1 MNIAEE
7 IRRLCREKNAIIM
20 AHYYQRPEIQD
31 IADFVGDSLALAQVA
46 AKTDADIIVMCGVHF
61 MAETAKILCPD
72 KKVLIPAP
80 EAGCSLADSCK
91 AADLAAWKVAHPN
104 HMVVSYV
111 NTSAAVKAL
120 TDVVVTSSNALKI
133 VKQLPEDRPILFGPD
148 QNLGG
153 YINRMTGRSME
164 LWNGGCHVHARFSEE
179 ALLALKEQ
187 YPTAKVL
194 AHPECKQ
201 SILQHAD
208 VIGSTQALLDYAKQS
223 MADTK
228 NSLPFREGMGVGSL
242 LAIGEI
248 GLDYHWDTTF
258 KEQQHEAL
266 REQMRWAEQYHLPV
280 MIHSRDATEDT
291 LKILREFPTVKGVMH
306 CFSGSHEVAQQ
317 VVEMGYYLGI
327 GGVLT
332 FKNCKLAEH
341 LVGIPLERLVL
352 ETDAPY
358 MAPVPHRGKRNE
370 SRWMWY
376 VVERLA
382 QVYNCTPE
390 HVNEVTTAN
399 AKALFVINL

>member
-1 MNIAEE
+1 MNIVEE
-7 IRRLCREKNAIIM
+7 IRALCQEKNAIIM

-31 IADFVGDSLALAQVA
+31 VADFVGDSLALAQVA

-61 MAETAKILCPD
+61 MAETAKILCPN

-91 AADLAAWKVAHPN
+91 AADLAAWKAAHPN

-179 ALLALKEQ
+179 ALLALKGQ

-228 NSLPFREGMGVGSL
+228 NSLPFSEGMGVGL
-242 LAIGEI
+242 QFI
-248 GLDYHWDTTF
+248 
-258 KEQQHEAL
+258 
-266 REQMRWAEQYHLPV
+266 V
-280 MIHSRDATEDT
+280 ATESGILHEMQKSCPEVEFIAVPAEGGGCNECEYMRMCT
-291 LKILREFPTVKGVMH
+291 LENLRDCLLNE
-306 CFSGSHEVAQQ
+306 SNEI
-317 VVEMGYYLGI
+317 VVEETIAHDAIRPIQRM
-327 GGVLT
+327 
-332 FKNCKLAEH
+332 
-341 LVGIPLERLVL
+341 LE
-352 ETDAPY
+352 
-358 MAPVPHRGKRNE
+358 M
-370 SRWMWY
+370 S
-376 VVERLA
+376 
-382 QVYNCTPE
+382 
-390 HVNEVTTAN
+390 
-399 AKALFVINL
+399 

>member
-1 MNIAEE
+1 MNIVEE
-7 IRRLCREKNAIIM
+7 IRALCQEKNAIIM

-31 IADFVGDSLALAQVA
+31 VADFVGDSLALAQVA

-61 MAETAKILCPD
+61 MAETAKILCPN

-133 VKQLPEDRPILFGPD
+133 VKQLPEDKPILFGPD

-228 NSLPFREGMGVGSL
+228 TSLPFSEGMGVGL
-242 LAIGEI
+242 QFI
-248 GLDYHWDTTF
+248 
-258 KEQQHEAL
+258 
-266 REQMRWAEQYHLPV
+266 V
-280 MIHSRDATEDT
+280 ATESGILHEMQKSCPEVEFIAVPAEGGGCNECEYMRMCT
-291 LKILREFPTVKGVMH
+291 LENLRD
-306 CFSGSHEVAQQ
+306 C
-317 VVEMGYYLGI
+317 L
-327 GGVLT
+327 L
-332 FKNCKLAEH
+332 
-341 LVGIPLERLVL
+341 
-352 ETDAPY
+352 
-358 MAPVPHRGKRNE
+358 NE
-370 SRWMWY
+370 SNEIA
-376 VVERLA
+376 VEETIAHDAIRPIQRML
-382 QVYNCTPE
+382 E
-390 HVNEVTTAN
+390 MS
-399 AKALFVINL
+399 